1 MSDNECFKQLYT
13 QYIETQKQC
22 GEDTNK
28 FTLEQFVSRLARE
41 KDNYKKRKG
50 KTTWLLLSPSVL
62 FHCFL
67 DWLEQQAG
75 EMWESL
81 AVDTPLE

>member
-1 MSDNECFKQLYT
+1 MSIVALLITKQVMKNYDTLYNT
-13 QYIETQKQC
+13 
-22 GEDTNK
+22 
-28 FTLEQFVSRLARE
+28 
-41 KDNYKKRKG
+41 KDNYKKRKD